1 MCVPAAD
8 PRWAKTFF
16 QPTELAFAGLE
27 FICLSIVCLLIA
39 LTARRNRGPPVQL
52 GNVPKE
58 VVNKEKVWSP
68 RSAGTPLAI
77 AVTAPDAHHSL
88 TRWRSHFVAATR
100 LRVGPLAPRH
110 PPAPGED

>member
-27 FICLSIVCLLIA
+27 FICLSVVCLLIA

-58 VVNKEKVWSP
+58 VVNKEKVRSP
-68 RSAGTPLAI
+68 ARCKSSCHHCHRAGLRTTHSHTRRSLSSSPHAFRS
-77 AVTAPDAHHSL
+77 VH
-88 TRWRSHFVAATR
+88 TRPSPPTR
-100 LRVGPLAPRH
+100 PR
-110 PPAPGED
+110 

>member
-39 LTARRNRGPPVQL
+39 LTARRNRGPPMQM
-52 GNVPKE
+52 GDMPKE
-58 VVNKEKVWSP
+58 VKNKEKVQSP
-68 RSAGTPLAI
+68 RHCYASRHCNHLAGLHTTRAHSRCSLLI
-77 AVTAPDAHHSL
+77 ATWL
-88 TRWRSHFVAATR
+88 Q
-100 LRVGPLAPRH
+100 VGPLDPRH
-110 PPAPGED
+110 TPAPGED